1 MFIRTLEMMLKKR
14 FFTSSYENN
23 RSLATGKIKKVIG
36 LLKDEL
42 GRNIMTEFIPL
53 TSTLILS

>member
-1 MFIRTLEMMLKKR
+1 MMLKKR

-53 TSTLILS
+53 TSKLILS